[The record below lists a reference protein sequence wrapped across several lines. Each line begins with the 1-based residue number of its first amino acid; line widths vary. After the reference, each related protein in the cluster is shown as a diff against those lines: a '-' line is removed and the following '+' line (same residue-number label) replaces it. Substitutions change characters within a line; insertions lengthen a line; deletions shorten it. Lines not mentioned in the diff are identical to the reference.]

1 MVVLAVRFFKQVV
14 KLEVLRFSSVS
25 KRFGD
30 REVLKD
36 ISLNLQEGECIALL
50 GPNGAGKSTIIQLAL
65 GLMSPTNGQIQLLS
79 ASSHLDAHEA
89 RYLVGVVP
97 QYDSLDPDFTVE
109 ENLRVF
115 GTYFGVPKPQLL
127 ERTEEL
133 LEFAA
138 LNSRRTESVSVL
150 SGGMRRRLTLAR
162 ALINKPKLLFLDE
175 PTTALDPQAKH
186 LMWERLIQL
195 KRAGL
200 SLFLTTHYMDEA
212 QRLAD
217 RVIVID
223 RGVIVAQGSPVEL
236 IDQFV
241 RGPVLEI
248 WGMQAQHWVARLLDS
263 DSPPMQR
270 GETFYLFGDT
280 ARRFLDRLTALK
292 PEGVEYL
299 FRPSNLEDVFF
310 HLTGRDLRDD

>member
-1 MVVLAVRFFKQVV
+1 MDVLSFT
-14 KLEVLRFSSVS
+14 SVS

-36 ISLNLQEGECIALL
+36 ISLRLQEGECIALL

-65 GLMSPTNGQIQLLS
+65 GLMTPSSGEVHLLTS
-79 ASSHLDAHEA
+79 RDQSDAHLA
-89 RYLVGVVP
+89 RYEVGVVP
-97 QYDSLDPDFTVE
+97 QYDALDPDFTVE

-115 GTYFGVPKPQLL
+115 GTYFGVGKPQLA

-133 LEFAA
+133 LDFAA
-138 LNSRRTESVSVL
+138 LKSRRAEGVSVL

-162 ALINKPKLLFLDE
+162 ALINKPRLLFLDE

-236 IDQFV
+236 IEQFV
-241 RGPVLEI
+241 KGPVLEV
-248 WGMQAQHWVARLLDS
+248 WGMKAQHWVTRLVAAEEA
-263 DSPPMQR
+263 PMQR
-270 GETFYLFGDT
+270 GETFYLFGDL
-280 ARRFLDRLTALK
+280 ARHFLDRLNALK
-292 PEGVEYL
+292 PDGIEYL